1 MPLFDFPE
9 LAFTQIALLI
19 IGGVWMLQRNDEIPL
34 LISTFI
40 FYFSSYR
47 YWVVTNGWSE
57 WVNIT
62 NFGFDPVTNES
73 ALAALPYIVFGQ
85 ICLLTTYMLLQKKTI
100 ALSVVN
106 GDRTFFRWLRPK
118 VFFLGLLCLPIVIII
133 RRAITAQLEAGASLA
148 FGVSSYLYLF
158 PMLLVGVATL
168 IFCLWKFGGLPT
180 LGTKFIAVLLLLSVA
195 FFTYNPT
202 SRFQFLA
209 WLISG
214 GIILCSSY
222 KPKNRLIIFAISAVF
237 VLIVFT
243 FAGAMRNV
251 QTDNPSE
258 QAVLQQAA
266 LERAF
271 GGDDA
276 NMLDGFA
283 LMQQI
288 YPKYLDYSW
297 GMEHFH
303 ILLRPIPRALWAG
316 KPVGGYMNKL
326 GLTVGGKGTL
336 GISQSLFGSFYE
348 EGALFGILFFS
359 VIYGIILA
367 RIVSYSTQLQP
378 FAGVLIRAIVCAC
391 LIPLLRGGDLPGI
404 YAWFG
409 MAFWPCFL
417 MLWVKRK
424 YFKYKQAS
432 WFYFNYPVEMF
443 NNTANSQLPS
453 RNSFH
458 DTF

>member
-1 MPLFDFPE
+1 MPLFEFPE
-9 LAFTQIALLI
+9 LILTQILLLI
-19 IGGVWMLQRNDEIPL
+19 VSGIWMLRRNDEIPL

-47 YWVVTNGWSE
+47 YWVVTNGWSD

-62 NFGFDPVTNES
+62 NLGFDPITNEL

-85 ICLLTTYMLLQKKTI
+85 ICLLVTYMLLQKKTI
-100 ALSVVN
+100 ALTMVN
-106 GDRTFFRWLRPK
+106 GDRYFLKWLRPK
-118 VFFLGLLCLPIVIII
+118 VFFLGLLCLPLVVMVRGAII
-133 RRAITAQLEAGASLA
+133 AQQNAGASLA
-148 FGVSSYLYLF
+148 FGISSYLYLF

-168 IFCLWKFGGLPT
+168 IFCLWKLGGLPT
-180 LGTKFIAVLLLLSVA
+180 LDTKFIAVLLLLAVA
-195 FFTYNPT
+195 FLTYAPT

-214 GIILCSSY
+214 GIILSSSCR
-222 KPKNRLIIFAISAVF
+222 PKKRLIIFAVTAAFILTA
-237 VLIVFT
+237 FT

-251 QTDNPSE
+251 QANNSLKE
-258 QAVLQQAA
+258 AA

-276 NMLDGFA
+276 NMLDGFV

-288 YPKYLDYSW
+288 YPKYLDFSW

-303 ILLRPIPRALWAG
+303 ILLRPIPRALWPG

-326 GLTVGGKGTL
+326 GITVGQKGTL

-348 EGALFGILFFS
+348 EGQIFGIIFFS
-359 VIYGIILA
+359 VIYGAFLA
-367 RIVSYSTQLQP
+367 RIVTYSTQLNP
-378 FAGVLIRAIVCAC
+378 FASILIRSIVCAC

-404 YAWFG
+404 YSWFG

-417 MLWVKRK
+417 LLWVKRK
-424 YFKYKQAS
+424 YFKYKQPLS
-432 WFYFNYPVEMF
+432 GSSIPQYCK
-443 NNTANSQLPS
+443 
-453 RNSFH
+453 
-458 DTF
+458 

>member
-1 MPLFDFPE
+1 MPLFEFPE
-9 LAFTQIALLI
+9 LAFTQISLLFI
-19 IGGVWMLQRNDEIPL
+19 SGLWMLRRNDEIPL

-47 YWVVTNGWSE
+47 YWVVTNGWGN

-62 NFGFDPVTNES
+62 NFGFDPITNES
-73 ALAALPYIVFGQ
+73 ALAALPYIIFGQ
-85 ICLLTTYMLLQKKTI
+85 ICLLTTYMLRQKNTI
-100 ALSVVN
+100 YLSVVN
-106 GDRTFFRWLRPK
+106 GDRAFFQWLRPK
-118 VFFLGLLCLPIVIII
+118 VFFLGLLCLPLVIIT
-133 RRAITAQLEAGASLA
+133 RGAVAAQVRGGASLA
-148 FGVSSYLYLF
+148 FGVSGYLRLF
-158 PMLLVGVATL
+158 PMLLVGIATL

-180 LGTKFIAVLLLLSVA
+180 LITKFIAVLLLIGVA
-195 FFTYNPT
+195 FLTYNPT

-222 KPKNRLIIFAISAVF
+222 KPRNRLIIFAVTAVF
-237 VLIVFT
+237 ILFVFT
-243 FAGAMRNV
+243 FAGAMRNAKA
-251 QTDNPSE
+251 DNPLE
-258 QAVLQQAA
+258 EAA

-276 NMLDGFA
+276 NMLDGFV

-288 YPKYLDYSW
+288 YPKRLDFSL
-297 GMEHFH
+297 GMEHFS
-303 ILLRPIPRALWAG
+303 ILLRPIPRALWPG

-326 GLTVGGKGTL
+326 GLTVGAKGTL

-367 RIVSYSTQLQP
+367 RIVSYSTQIQP
-378 FAGVLIRAIVCAC
+378 FAGILIRGIICAC

-409 MAFWPCFL
+409 MAFLPCFL
-417 MLWVKRK
+417 LLWVKRK
-424 YFKYKQAS
+424 YFKYNQAS
-432 WFYFNYPVEMF
+432 WLYFYYPAQMF
-443 NNTANSQLPS
+443 NNTAKSELPS
-453 RNSFH
+453 RNSSN
-458 DTF
+458 DVV